1 MFATVLYCNTSTTT
15 IVWALSIEHRTSN
28 TSFTTQRTFHPF
40 AFEPKS
46 LMNAYQIRIEKRFF
60 LKNAIHPRR
69 MRFHCNR
76 THKHICMKML
86 LLLRLLLT
94 SPTMHII
101 NVTLPITSL
110 ALCSMPSD
118 HCHDIPSYCSLPTI
132 FFFTLGVF
140 YSAVVTHF
148 FCQMVKIESNSKRT
162 SKPKLRT
169 RY

>member
-1 MFATVLYCNTSTTT
+1 MNT
-15 IVWALSIEHRTSN
+15 EHFVHN
-28 TSFTTQRTFHPF
+28 TAYIPSV

-76 THKHICMKML
+76 THKDNCMKML

-110 ALCSMPSD
+110 ALCSLPSD
-118 HCHDIPSYCSLPTI
+118 HCHDIPSYYSLPTI

-148 FCQMVKIESNSKRT
+148 FFQMVKIESNSKRT
-162 SKPKLRT
+162 SKPKLHT